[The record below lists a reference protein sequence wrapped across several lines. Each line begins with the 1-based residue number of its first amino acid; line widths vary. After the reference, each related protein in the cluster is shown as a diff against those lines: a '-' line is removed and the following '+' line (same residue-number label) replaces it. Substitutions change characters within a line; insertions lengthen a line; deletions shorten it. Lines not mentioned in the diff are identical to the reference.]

1 MCNNFKQEKIDSII
15 KLESAITIF
24 RTVDFPENGITMG
37 YELKIENNPYQ
48 YVILRLELKINYD
61 DLG

>member
-1 MCNNFKQEKIDSII
+1 
-15 KLESAITIF
+15 LESAITIF